1 MIAACEEEKSNFIRL
16 SKFLDIVIERLRKI
30 NYTPIRDDRFGE
42 GIRLK
47 GISYYHHNGL
57 DESYQTKMGSNA
69 MLMTINELTAL
80 LSKVFDAEGY
90 IKISVDDYIKGYMI
104 MTIDI
109 YHNGKVLIPSVN

>member
-1 MIAACEEEKSNFIRL
+1 
-16 SKFLDIVIERLRKI
+16 
-30 NYTPIRDDRFGE
+30 
-42 GIRLK
+42 
-47 GISYYHHNGL
+47 
-57 DESYQTKMGSNA
+57 MGSNA

-90 IKISVDDYIKGYMI
+90 IKISIDDYIKGYMI